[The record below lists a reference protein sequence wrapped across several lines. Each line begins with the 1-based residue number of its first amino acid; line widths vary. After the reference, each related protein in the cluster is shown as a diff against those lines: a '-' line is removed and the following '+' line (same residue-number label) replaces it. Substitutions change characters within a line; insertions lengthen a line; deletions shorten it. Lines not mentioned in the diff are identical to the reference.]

1 METFS
6 PNGFPTFLTNNDQQ
20 DIKFDDT
27 EFEAELEAYTESIE
41 NGGLE
46 QGTTSIAMRLKE
58 QLKMS
63 PLFSMSTKQ
72 AASKQGLGDFTQ
84 YALLGHVIHMP
95 FFNSADDVA
104 DKLSS
109 ISIDGITH
117 GPTKKIDPVLL
128 NTDTPWSAFICGSQ
142 GSGKS
147 HTMSCILENC
157 LLPDKRIGKL
167 SKPLA
172 ALVVHYDSMDSSH
185 CEAAHLCSRGI
196 PVRVLVSPSNFKT
209 LEAKYQRIPGAK
221 GNITVEPLYLRES
234 HLNTERI
241 KRLMAF
247 GDDND
252 QSPLYLQVST
262 RRLDI
267 HV

>member
-1 METFS
+1 MNPFP
-6 PNGFPTFLTNNDQQ
+6 PNGSPKFLTKSDQQ
-20 DIKFDDT
+20 DIESEEP
-27 EFEAELEAYTESIE
+27 EFEAELKAYTEFIE
-41 NGGLE
+41 TGGLE
-46 QGTTSIAMRLKE
+46 QGITSIAMRLQE
-58 QLKMS
+58 ELKMS

-72 AASKQGLGDFTQ
+72 AASKKGLGDFKQ
-84 YALLGHVIHMP
+84 YALLGHAIPIP
-95 FFNSADDVA
+95 FLESVNDMVDTSTGG
-104 DKLSS
+104 KNQEL
-109 ISIDGITH
+109 TKK
-117 GPTKKIDPVLL
+117 TKKIDPVML

-167 SKPLA
+167 NKPLA
-172 ALVVHYDSMDSSH
+172 ALVVHYDSMDSSYS
-185 CEAAHLCSRGI
+185 EAAHLCSRGI

-209 LEAKYQRIPGAK
+209 LKKKYQCIPGAK
-221 GNITVEPLYLRES
+221 GNITVEPLYLKGS

-252 QSPLYLQVST
+252 QPPLYLQVST
-262 RRLDI
+262 LDLDTSI
-267 HV
+267 